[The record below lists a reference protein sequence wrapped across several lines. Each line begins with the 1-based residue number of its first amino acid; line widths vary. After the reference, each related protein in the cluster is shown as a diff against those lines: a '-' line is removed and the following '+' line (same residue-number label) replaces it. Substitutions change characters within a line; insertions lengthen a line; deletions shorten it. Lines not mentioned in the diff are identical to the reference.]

1 MNAERCST
9 DHVESETLEF
19 REDKAP
25 STVQQGFVGV
35 LHVLLPTFR
44 TPSLGYSSLRG
55 ARGGGGRLASCLGS
69 GLESGLGSGL
79 GLPLCGLMSVG
90 GYLW

>member
-1 MNAERCST
+1 VPKYAEDCST
-9 DHVESETLEF
+9 DHVESATLEF

-25 STVQQGFVGV
+25 SIVQQGFLGV
-35 LHVLLPTFR
+35 RDMSLPTFR

-55 ARGGGGRLASCLGS
+55 ARGGGGRFASCLAS

-79 GLPLCGLMSVG
+79 GLPLYG
-90 GYLW
+90 